1 MGIKAITSC
10 CFVLFLLIIVD
21 VDGAWT
27 ISKEEDMELEK
38 QLKILNK
45 PAVKTIRTDSG
56 QIFDCVDIHKQPS
69 LDHPLL
75 KNHKVQ
81 MTFDGFPESMKDRPL
96 EGKGLSGF
104 GVGCPIG
111 TVPIR
116 RSAKLAA
123 NDKPIYGVTSILN
136 VYKPTLLSPDQ
147 VSGSIIYLSTGFG
160 DDSKSVVSVGWAVMP
175 PVYRDNFTHLFAYW
189 TADNSKTTGCYD
201 ILCPGFV
208 QQSQEFA
215 LGRTFPGSNYN
226 GSQIH
231 IKVLVSKDSKSGD
244 WYLRVNGASVGYWPK
259 ELFRGAFEVAKEVNW
274 GGEIFSPRQ
283 PCPPMGSGHFESE
296 GTGRACYISG
306 MRYQTAAGG
315 YFEDIDPELQA
326 LVDRPHCYN
335 VSMPSYLSEITGY
348 IFLFGGP
355 GGQC

>member
-1 MGIKAITSC
+1 MDIKAITS
-10 CFVLFLLIIVD
+10 VLFLLIIVD
-21 VDGAWT
+21 VDGAWS

-81 MTFDGFPESMKDRPL
+81 
-96 EGKGLSGF
+96 
-104 GVGCPIG
+104 
-111 TVPIR
+111 
-116 RSAKLAA
+116 SAKLAA

-147 VSGSIIYLSTGFG
+147 VSGSMIYLSTGFG

-208 QQSQEFA
+208 QQSHEFA
-215 LGRTFPGSNYN
+215 LGRTFPGSNYL

-296 GTGRACYISG
+296 GIGGACYISD

-315 YFEDIDPELQA
+315 FFEDIDPELQA
-326 LVDRPHCYN
+326 LVDSPHCYN
-335 VSMPSYLSEITGY
+335 VSMPSYLSEIPGY
-348 IFLFGGP
+348 TFLFGGP

>member
-1 MGIKAITSC
+1 MDIKAITGC

-21 VDGAWT
+21 VDGAWR

-56 QIFDCVDIHKQPS
+56 QIFDCVDIHEQPS

-81 MTFDGFPESMKDRPL
+81 
-96 EGKGLSGF
+96 
-104 GVGCPIG
+104 
-111 TVPIR
+111 
-116 RSAKLAA
+116 SAKLAA

-147 VSGSIIYLSTGFG
+147 VSGSMIYLSTGFG

-208 QQSQEFA
+208 QQSHEFA
-215 LGRTFPGSNYN
+215 L
-226 GSQIH
+226 
-231 IKVLVSKDSKSGD
+231 DSKSGD

-296 GTGRACYISG
+296 GIGGACYISD

-315 YFEDIDPELQA
+315 FFEDIDPELQA
-326 LVDRPHCYN
+326 LVDSPHCYN
-335 VSMPSYLSEITGY
+335 VSMPSYLSEIPGY
-348 IFLFGGP
+348 TFLFGGP